1 MIFSEDIQVQTINHL
16 GLIAGVIDEIGIEE
30 IINDALG
37 IDEREIVTAGQIV
50 KAIILNGLGFI
61 SRPLYLFPQFFKDKA
76 TEHLIGKGILPE
88 HLNDDRIGRIMDKLY
103 EKGLSSLFLII
114 ALATVKKYNINI
126 DFSHLDS
133 TSFAV
138 EGKYSQEKIT
148 KNLVKENA
156 ELELINQI
164 PIKIIKG
171 YSRDHRPDLKQF
183 ILDLIVSGDG
193 DIPLFLRVADGN
205 ENDRAVFGKIAKEYK
220 SMIDFETMIV
230 GDSALYTENNLK
242 LMSGIEWLSRVPLS
256 IKEAKNLVSELSE
269 SDLTPSSLEGYSW
282 CEVRNNYAEI
292 EQRWLIVESEK
303 RKVSELEKL
312 REKIEK
318 EKEKT
323 EEILKKLMKEEF
335 SSSEGAYETVVRLN
349 KTLKYH
355 HITELKM
362 TESELNNHK
371 KKSKK
376 KEEKSGKTY
385 QVTAILKS
393 DLTKINES
401 KKRAGRFVLA
411 TNRLDKSKFN
421 SDEILIKYK
430 EQQAAERGFS
440 FLKDPLFFADSV
452 FLKTP
457 KRIETMAMFMGL
469 CLLVYS
475 LGQREVRRL
484 LEERKTG
491 IKNQL
496 GKLTERPTLRWIFQ
510 CFQGIHLVINQGI
523 KQIVN
528 LTNER
533 KLILS
538 FFPISCHN
546 YYILSG

>member
-1 MIFSEDIQVQTINHL
+1 
-16 GLIAGVIDEIGIEE
+16 
-30 IINDALG
+30 
-37 IDEREIVTAGQIV
+37 
-50 KAIILNGLGFI
+50 
-61 SRPLYLFPQFFKDKA
+61 
-76 TEHLIGKGILPE
+76 
-88 HLNDDRIGRIMDKLY
+88 MDKLY

-114 ALATVKKYNINI
+114 ALAVVKKYNINI

-138 EGKYSQEKIT
+138 EGKYRPEKIT
-148 KNLVKENA
+148 ENFVKENRQQ
-156 ELELINQI
+156 ELINQI

-183 ILDLIVSGDG
+183 ILDLIVSSDG

-205 ENDRAVFGKIAKEYK
+205 ENDKAMFGKIAKKYK

-242 LMSGIEWLSRVPLS
+242 LMNEIEWLSRVPLS
-256 IKEAKNLVSELSE
+256 IKEALNLVSKLGE
-269 SDLTPSSLEGYSW
+269 SDFIPSSLEGYSW
-282 CEVRNNYAEI
+282 YEVSNNYAEI

-303 RKVSELEKL
+303 RKISDLEKL
-312 REKIEK
+312 RKKIDK

-323 EEILKKLMKEEF
+323 EETLKKLRKEEF
-335 SSSEGAYETVVRLN
+335 RSSEGAKDTILRLN

-355 HITELKM
+355 QITDLKIK
-362 TESELNNHK
+362 ESELNNHP
-371 KKSKK
+371 KKSQKK
-376 KEEKSGKTY
+376 GKKLEKTY
-385 QVTAILKS
+385 QITAVLTS
-393 DLTKINES
+393 DLTKIKELE
-401 KKRAGRFVLA
+401 KRAGRFVLA
-411 TNRLDKSKFN
+411 TNRLDKNKF
-421 SDEILIKYK
+421 SADEMLLKYK
-430 EQQAAERGFS
+430 EQQSAERGFG

-452 FLKTP
+452 FLKSP
-457 KRIETMAMFMGL
+457 KRIETMAMLMGL

-484 LEERKTG
+484 LKEKKTG

-510 CFQGIHLVINQGI
+510 CFQGIHLVINKGI

-538 FFPISCHN
+538 FFPISCQN